1 MVQSPAHGA
10 HHGLGHPSAR
20 RLARPGTPGT
30 MPRMDQIPMWVL
42 GVGALV
48 LIGLIVLFFKIR
60 QK

>member
-1 MVQSPAHGA
+1 MHRGANCGHGHLA
-10 HHGLGHPSAR
+10 TG
-20 RLARPGTPGT
+20 RLARPRTPGT